1 MDFLKEYEILRTQGF
16 PIRET
21 IEFSYEMGKC
31 DDIGL
36 HFRIYCI
43 DQEYPREKRG
53 HPEDHFEKH
62 GPDGIDFLRG
72 LLDDP
77 DRKKASNA
85 AYLMAEVIRKLRW
98 DGREE
103 AEHDLRQGLVRLS
116 SENDPEIRRKSII
129 ALGWVGTENEIPLLC
144 EHLLNDGD
152 SLCRAWSASSFLQMC
167 GRVPAEVM
175 QPMIRD
181 ALLQCLL
188 TEEDAFVCGVAIESC
203 GDVWDKRMRLRDSDV
218 EDRNE
223 EAIAKAK
230 KRAVSLLQ
238 KAAPRKSE

>member
-1 MDFLKEYEILRTQGF
+1 MSRENAATSDFISGF
-16 PIRET
+16 
-21 IEFSYEMGKC
+21 K
-31 DDIGL
+31 
-36 HFRIYCI
+36 
-43 DQEYPREKRG
+43 EYPREKRG

-72 LLDDP
+72 FIDDP

-144 EHLLNDGD
+144 EHLLNDVD

-167 GRVPAEVM
+167 GRVPAEIM

-181 ALLQCLL
+181 VLLQCLL
-188 TEEDAFVCGVAIESC
+188 TERTLSSAVLPLNHAATSGVKECGCAI
-203 GDVWDKRMRLRDSDV
+203 RMSRTGT
-218 EDRNE
+218 
-223 EAIAKAK
+223 K
-230 KRAVSLLQ
+230 KQ
-238 KAAPRKSE
+238 